1 MNNHSKSREQKTVIA
16 LQYDGEN
23 APRVTAKGTGLTAEN
38 ILRIAQ
44 EHGIPLHEN
53 SSLASALSCIPLDQ
67 EIPQELY
74 QIVAEIL
81 AFIYAIDDAYTIK
94 LNI

>member
-1 MNNHSKSREQKTVIA
+1 MNSHNNSSEQKTVIA

-23 APRVTAKGTGLTAEN
+23 APRVSAKGTGLTAEN
-38 ILRIAQ
+38 IMRLAQ

-53 SSLASALSCIPLDQ
+53 SSLASALSCIPLGD

-74 QIVAEIL
+74 QVVAEIL
-81 AFIYAIDDAYTIK
+81 AFIYALDDAYTNK